1 MSFSFQFAGGADT
14 LNFVFY
20 IVNAGKIFVM
30 ENDPVTTATPL
41 LSGTLL
47 QQQTPSGGFSSAS
60 LNGNMVIYL
69 TGLSLCAN
77 ITGPVSKAVAGLL
90 TADGI
95 GALTLTY
102 DENFCR
108 APNSVTGAPGTY
120 IVSSNG
126 RISMN
131 LGSDGVVAYLVDQN
145 RVFLFS
151 TDTSVLL
158 GFGEPQATG
167 SLTNSAVNGTYAGVA
182 DSPDTFGVA
191 VFSGE
196 FTADGGIPTGNISGT
211 KDIGSSSGPT
221 SAAAFNATYSISS
234 SPTNGRGSVTLTS
247 GSGGTAIA
255 YVISPSKFVMV
266 PMSDPNPAVWIFEQA
281 SAGSVVQL
289 SSLSLNP
296 ATAVGGAQSSSGTVT
311 LSGPAPTGGAQVTL
325 SSSNTSVVTVP
336 SSVTVGAGA
345 TSTTF
350 TVSTSVVSASTAV
363 TISASY
369 GGQAQTATLTVNVV
383 PPSITAQ
390 PVNQTVTAGQTA
402 NFTVVAT
409 GTAPLN
415 YQWQRGG
422 VAIPAANSSTYTTP
436 ATTTS
441 DTGAQFTVVVS
452 NSAGSVTSTPAT
464 LTVNPPLPTVSS
476 LTLNPAS
483 VVGGSQSSTATVTL
497 SGPAPA
503 GGALVAVSSS
513 NAAAKVPSSVTIL
526 AGATGAT
533 FTISSSTVTA
543 STGVTISASYNGVSR
558 TASLTVMPLPLPTV
572 SSLTLNPTGVVGG
585 LQSSTGTVTLSGPAP
600 AGGARVTLSS
610 SNSGV
615 ARVPS
620 SVTVPAGATSATFT
634 VNTSVV
640 LISTSATI
648 SASYNGT
655 TKTANL
661 AVLL

>member
-1 MSFSFQFAGGADT
+1 
-14 LNFVFY
+14 
-20 IVNAGKIFVM
+20 
-30 ENDPVTTATPL
+30 
-41 LSGTLL
+41 
-47 QQQTPSGGFSSAS
+47 
-60 LNGNMVIYL
+60 
-69 TGLSLCAN
+69 
-77 ITGPVSKAVAGLL
+77 
-90 TADGI
+90 
-95 GALTLTY
+95 
-102 DENFCR
+102 
-108 APNSVTGAPGTY
+108 
-120 IVSSNG
+120 
-126 RISMN
+126 
-131 LGSDGVVAYLVDQN
+131 
-145 RVFLFS
+145 
-151 TDTSVLL
+151 
-158 GFGEPQATG
+158 
-167 SLTNSAVNGTYAGVA
+167 
-182 DSPDTFGVA
+182 
-191 VFSGE
+191 
-196 FTADGGIPTGNISGT
+196 
-211 KDIGSSSGPT
+211 
-221 SAAAFNATYSISS
+221 
-234 SPTNGRGSVTLTS
+234 
-247 GSGGTAIA
+247 
-255 YVISPSKFVMV
+255 
-266 PMSDPNPAVWIFEQA
+266 
-281 SAGSVVQL
+281 
-289 SSLSLNP
+289 
-296 ATAVGGAQSSSGTVT
+296 
-311 LSGPAPTGGAQVTL
+311 
-325 SSSNTSVVTVP
+325 
-336 SSVTVGAGA
+336 
-345 TSTTF
+345 
-350 TVSTSVVSASTAV
+350 V

-422 VAIPAANSSTYTTP
+422 VAIPAAISSTYTTP

-600 AGGARVTLSS
+600 AGGAQVTLSS